1 MPLIN
6 VRMSIPKPKDADALL
21 LALSST
27 LADQTG
33 KPEAYVMTLL
43 ESDLPMTFAGSNDP
57 CAFIEIRSIG
67 ALKPPAMTTAFCS
80 LVNTRTGIPLNR
92 IYVAF
97 DDVSASDWGWNG
109 STFG

>member
-6 VRMSIPKPKDADALL
+6 VRMSIPRPKNADALL
-21 LALSST
+21 RDLSAT

-33 KPEAYVMTLL
+33 KPEAYVMTML
-43 ESDLPMTFAGSNDP
+43 ESDVPMTFAGSNDP

-67 ALKPPAMTTAFCS
+67 ALKPPSMTSAFS
-80 LVNTRTGIPLNR
+80 TLVHDKTGIALNR

-97 DDVSASDWGWNG
+97 DNVNASDWGWNG